1 MREATTATRPFDMS
15 LVQRGARLRRSPFFK
30 ATQRY
35 GPKGFTVYNHT
46 LFPTCF
52 DDFEA
57 EYWHLLEHVT
67 LWDVAVERN
76 VEVSGP
82 DGYRFAQLLTCRDL
96 STCAVGQGKY
106 VIITAPDG
114 GILNDPVMLRIDENT
129 FWFALADSDVLFYAI
144 GLAAHTGMEVELREV
159 DAAPLQV
166 QGPKS
171 KDVMADLFGPD
182 VLQQRYYWFSRREVD
197 GIPVILTRTGWTSEI
212 GYELYLLDPARGG
225 DLWEAIMEAGRSHQI
240 RPTGPVDI
248 RRIEGGIFN
257 YRADMDWTNN
267 PFELG
272 LDRLV
277 DLDTDAEFMGKD
289 ALRRIR
295 EQGVTRRIVGVE
307 ISGPRLDMN
316 QTKWPV
322 RIDGRELGQVTSAV
336 FSPRLEKNIG
346 FAWVPAE
353 HSDQGSTMVVETVDG
368 SLDATVVPMPF
379 IDPGKQIP
387 KS

>member
-1 MREATTATRPFDMS
+1 MSTEVQTKPFDMS
-15 LVQRGARLRRSPFFK
+15 LVQRGARLRRSPFFE

-35 GPKGFTVYNHT
+35 GPRGFTVYNHT
-46 LFPTCF
+46 LFPTNY

-57 EYWHLLEHVT
+57 EYWHLLRHVT
-67 LWDVAVERN
+67 LWDVAVEWN

-82 DGYRFAQLLTCRDL
+82 DGFRFAQLLTCRDL
-96 STCAVGQGKY
+96 STCQVGQGKY
-106 VIITAPDG
+106 VLITAPDG
-114 GILNDPVMLRIDENT
+114 GILNDPVMLRVDENT

-144 GLAAHTGMEVELREV
+144 GLAAHLDLDVQVREV
-159 DAAPLQV
+159 DAAPLQI

-171 KDVMADLFGPD
+171 KDVIRDLLGD
-182 VLQQRYYWFSRREVD
+182 EVMDLRYYWFTRREVD
-197 GIPVILTRTGWTSEI
+197 GIPIILTRTGWTSEV
-212 GYELYLLDPARGG
+212 GYELYLLDPAGG
-225 DLWEAIMEAGRSHQI
+225 FDLWERIMETGRPYDI

-277 DLDTDAEFMGKD
+277 DLDSDAEFMGKE

-295 EQGVTRRIVGVE
+295 DQGVSRKLVGVE
-307 ISGPRLDMN
+307 IAGERLEMN
-316 QTKWPV
+316 ATKWPAS
-322 RIDGRELGQVTSAV
+322 RDGREVGRVTSAIY
-336 FSPRLEKNIG
+336 SPRLERNIG
-346 FAWVPAE
+346 FCWLPVDL
-353 HSDQGSTMVVETVDG
+353 SDHGTMLDVETADG
-368 SLDATVVPMPF
+368 PRQATVVPMPF
-379 IDPGKQIP
+379 VDPGKMIP